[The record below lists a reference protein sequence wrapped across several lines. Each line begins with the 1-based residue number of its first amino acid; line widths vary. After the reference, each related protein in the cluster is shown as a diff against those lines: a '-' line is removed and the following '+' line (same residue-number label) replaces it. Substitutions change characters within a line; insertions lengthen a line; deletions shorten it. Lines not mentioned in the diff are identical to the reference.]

1 MKNIPPRSLTVAG
14 LTVIWPSVF
23 SEQASSGG
31 QNISFQ
37 CFISPELRM
46 SLILKK
52 SAMLYYK
59 YHFCLGFE
67 ISIFNAKDYRYQFHS
82 NDLRFTYSL
91 LNFFTHGLF
100 FGNAN
105 ERRWVRNVSWDDSKS
120 HLPVILFCSFIIRS
134 ILSFHSMYA

>member
-52 SAMLYYK
+52 SQQCY
-59 YHFCLGFE
+59 
-67 ISIFNAKDYRYQFHS
+67 IINIIFVLVLEYQYFIDTNFVD
-82 NDLRFTYSL
+82 NDLKFTYSL

-100 FGNAN
+100 LGNAN